1 MSGNLYVVATPIG
14 NLEDLTPRAR
24 QTLADVDLVAAEDTR
39 HTGRLLSH
47 LGLKKRLI
55 ALHDHNEEQ
64 VVPKVIAEL
73 EAGQSVALVSDAG
86 TPLVS
91 DPGYRLLCAAHRH
104 GITVSPMPGA
114 SAVTAALSAAGLPTD
129 RFCFEGFL
137 PAKTVARRKRLQ
149 SLMSESR
156 TLVFFESVHR
166 IAAALADFGDVF
178 GEEREAFIGR
188 ELSKLHEQ
196 CVHGSLGSLREQVD
210 AGAIVSKGEFV
221 IVVAG
226 ADIDSEST
234 IDTDAL
240 LIELAKHL
248 PGKDAAKVTAK
259 LTGEKKNALYQ
270 RLLEIRSK

>member
-64 VVPKVIAEL
+64 VVTKVIAEL

-91 DPGYRLLCAAHRH
+91 DPGYRLLRAAHRH

-137 PAKTVARRKRLQ
+137 PAKAVARRKRLQ

-166 IAAALADFGDVF
+166 IAAALADLGDVF
-178 GEEREAFIGR
+178 GEERDAFIGR

-196 CVHGSLGSLREQVD
+196 CVQGSLGSLRLKVD
-210 AGAIVSKGEFV
+210 TGVIVGKGEFV

-226 ADIDSEST
+226 ADIEAEST
-234 IDTDAL
+234 LDTDTL

-270 RLLEIRSK
+270 RLLEIRS